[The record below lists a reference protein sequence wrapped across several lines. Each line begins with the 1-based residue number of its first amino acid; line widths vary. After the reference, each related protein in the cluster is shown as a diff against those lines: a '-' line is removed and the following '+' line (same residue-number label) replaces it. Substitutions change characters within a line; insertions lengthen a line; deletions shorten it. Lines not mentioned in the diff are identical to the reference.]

1 MAMDPEELE
10 PRKKKQRKIEPIDLA
25 PLSVDELGDYIREM
39 EAEIGRVKT
48 AIQSKTSHRTGAESF
63 FKR

>member
-10 PRKKKQRKIEPIDLA
+10 PKRKKLRKIDPIDLT
-25 PLSVDELGDYIREM
+25 PLSVDELRDYIGEM
-39 EAEIGRVKT
+39 ETEIARVEA
-48 AIQSKTSHRTGAESF
+48 AIQSKTSHRTGADAF

>member
-10 PRKKKQRKIEPIDLA
+10 PKKRKLRKIEPIDLA
-25 PLSVDELGDYIREM
+25 PLSVDELNEYIGEM
-39 EAEIGRVKT
+39 ETEIARVKA
-48 AIQSKTSHRTGAESF
+48 AIASKTSHRSGAEAF